1 MFFNVKKIRIQTEF
15 LPNSEKRLGRL
26 FCMDSRNGYEK
37 ILCGVWTSDIF
48 RHGFIVTD
56 RNIYWRFVTGKGIIA
71 GQIKKERLDGVNFE
85 LQRMLTE
92 SVADKDA
99 IDGYSD
105 TFIWALSVTQGNSK
119 ETLYFNDID
128 EVCAKFLCDILK
140 FAFLNRVVPEIDL
153 GKVAVYSEQT
163 YFSDTVD
170 AVCNG
175 YNSLYDFHEQKIN
188 KFFDFVA
195 NIGNKNSRKKKRN
208 EPAQEKSASQKE
220 TKAANDKNNET
231 VSETRKHQREPE
243 ENIVKE
249 KKQKN
254 NASETASSK
263 KKEKSHKY
271 FATPLWVLNL
281 LDALSSVVFFV
292 ALIFA
297 LKPSLLGNVNFDFN
311 LKIVQMA
318 KFIGS
323 QALLIIG
330 VSRSDLQ
337 GGDVAS
343 VLILALLLIYFVLKA
358 IVMLLSGSHK
368 KIVSA
373 LLLAMMTVSCFVLT
387 KTFLLFVIFYVLLY
401 ASFELVTD
409 FPWHSIWRKVF
420 MLIVLVFGLYVAL
433 HIVIDEQLYKAFEDF
448 IKIFTEKLALTE
460 KIKWI

>member
-1 MFFNVKKIRIQTEF
+1 M
-15 LPNSEKRLGRL
+15 
-26 FCMDSRNGYEK
+26 
-37 ILCGVWTSDIF
+37 
-48 RHGFIVTD
+48 
-56 RNIYWRFVTGKGIIA
+56 GI
-71 GQIKKERLDGVNFE
+71 K
-85 LQRMLTE
+85 T
-92 SVADKDA
+92 
-99 IDGYSD
+99 
-105 TFIWALSVTQGNSK
+105 
-119 ETLYFNDID
+119 
-128 EVCAKFLCDILK
+128 
-140 FAFLNRVVPEIDL
+140 VV
-153 GKVAVYSEQT
+153 
-163 YFSDTVD
+163 
-170 AVCNG
+170 
-175 YNSLYDFHEQKIN
+175 
-188 KFFDFVA
+188 
-195 NIGNKNSRKKKRN
+195 KKKRN

-231 VSETRKHQREPE
+231 VSETRKHQPEPE

-271 FATPLWVLNL
+271 FAMPLWVLNL

-358 IVMLLSGSHK
+358 VVVLLSGNHK

-373 LLLAMMTVSCFVLT
+373 LLLAMMAVSCFVLT